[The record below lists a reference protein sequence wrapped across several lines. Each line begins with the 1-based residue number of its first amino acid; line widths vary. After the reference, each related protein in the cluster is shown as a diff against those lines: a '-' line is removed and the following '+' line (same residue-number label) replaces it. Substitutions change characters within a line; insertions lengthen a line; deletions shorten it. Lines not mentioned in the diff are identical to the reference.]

1 MMDTNNATPH
11 DASDYNRAIRQTIP
25 YYDAIQRETI
35 DLVRAVKPDVTCWLD
50 TGCGTGYLV
59 ELALP
64 LFPATRFLLT
74 DPSEAML
81 REAGRRFGNT
91 SSDRVALLPAAGTED
106 LTALDLGAKPEVVT
120 AILSHHYLSAS
131 GRERAVRSCRQVMED
146 GGLFIAFE
154 NIDFGLPTSNEIAL
168 DRWCKHQAEQGR
180 AQEAV
185 ELHRKRFKTRYFPIT
200 IDEHLNLLRTT
211 GFHDAGMFWLS
222 CMQAGFFAIR

>member
-1 MMDTNNATPH
+1 MMDTDNATPYY
-11 DASDYNRAIRQTIP
+11 ASDYNRAIRQTIP
-25 YYDAIQRETI
+25 YYEAIQRETI
-35 DLVRAVKPDVTCWLD
+35 DLVRTVKPDVKCWLD

-81 REAGRRFGNT
+81 REAGRGFENI
-91 SSDRVALLPAAGTED
+91 SSDRVALLPAAGTGD
-106 LTALDLGAKPEVVT
+106 LTALDLGEKPQVVT

-131 GRERAVRSCRQVMED
+131 ARQTAVRSCCQVMDD

-168 DRWCKHQAEQGR
+168 ERWCKYQTQHGR

-200 IDEHLNLLRTT
+200 IDEHLNLLRAT
-211 GFHDAGMFWLS
+211 GFRDAGMFWLS
-222 CMQAGFFAIR
+222 CMQAGFFAIK